1 MERKMSMIMANK
13 KMKKMKKMEKKK
25 KKLKKKKLEGRRTHL
40 I

>member
-13 KMKKMKKMEKKK
+13 KMKKMEKMEKK